1 MIDPSPLAPKESHGD
16 WLKRQ
21 RLIRQFEE
29 AWRQERRPAL
39 DDFLPTGSA
48 DRGPVLVELVHT
60 DLEYRLKAGE
70 AARVEDYL
78 SRYPELAADPETVLE
93 LVLAEVELRRRAEP
107 ELAPEEYHRRFP
119 QLQQEL
125 ELRWRPEGLVET
137 PHPITFTCPDCRNV
151 IEGSAEPL
159 QKPLSCPW
167 CGTVVR
173 VRSADPELGAPPEHA
188 RLGKYQLQEV
198 VGRGTF
204 GIVYRAHDTEL
215 DRTVAVKV
223 PRLGV
228 LVTTEDED
236 RFLREAR
243 SAAQLQHPN
252 IVTVYD
258 AGKIGATC
266 YLAGEFVRG
275 TTLAARLQ
283 AGRMSFP
290 QAAGLIARVAE
301 AVQYAHDKG
310 VVHRDL
316 KPSNILLDGTGE
328 PHVFD
333 FGLAK
338 REAGDISLTLDGQ
351 VLGTPAYMAPEQA
364 RGEAARIDARS
375 DVYSLGVILYEL
387 LTGEM
392 PFRGNVRMVLKQV
405 LEEEPRPPRRLNDR
419 IPRDLETI
427 CLKAM
432 AKEPRLR
439 YPTAGDLAGDLRR
452 WMNGEP
458 IRARPAGR
466 LERLARWCRRNPR
479 VAILSSLVFGL
490 LALLATG
497 STVAAVWI
505 SGARNQAERDRQA
518 ALTAARQAEESAAA
532 ARHAQEKADTNARV
546 AAEHFSLAL
555 DSLKLLVGEVQKL
568 RTKPG
573 TLKVGQEV
581 AETALKGLERIARGA
596 ENRPVADRAMVTAHH
611 QLADT
616 FSLLGRRTDA
626 RKQYQ
631 RGRELAQNLLATDAG
646 DAALKGELAG
656 LNDRLGMMAFMEGD
670 MNGADDLYEQ
680 ALALRRQ
687 LVAAQPGDEKL
698 ERALSVSLNNVA
710 GVRQYRRDPLGARAY
725 YDEGLRLREAHAN
738 STKDRNLLLDDLR
751 FSYGRLGDICLMV
764 GDFDRAGAY
773 YQKAFETMQTWAA
786 ADPDN
791 PICRHNQAGVREKVG
806 VWCLAVGK
814 LADAEDWFR
823 QAVAIKEGIVAAD
836 PENMKELADLS
847 YSHQLLGD
855 ALSARGD
862 FDAARVEYERAKT
875 MGEKLI
881 ARDPSVANGIY
892 VADPLRR
899 LAAVEERQEHY
910 ERAAAWTA
918 EGVELYRRGAKALPA
933 YSALIG
939 GFRQEAE
946 FRLAVYA
953 TAAFLWEGHLDM
965 ALNYPRPIVR
975 QPYMVATELLRLHAF
990 RLADRG
996 RHREAAAAAERYR
1009 ILAPANVYTLEVIAR
1024 IYSRCAL
1031 ALDRLPASAETT
1043 ELRQRYA
1050 DAGVQALL
1058 GVLDLPKNEAMPD
1071 FLPPELQALRDHPG
1085 FQKFLREWN
1094 LPRSESGSAA
1104 KRP

>member
-1 MIDPSPLAPKESHGD
+1 MTDPSPRAPRESHGD

-29 AWRQERRPAL
+29 AWCQERRPAL
-39 DDFLPTGSA
+39 EDFLPAEPG

-60 DLEYRLKAGE
+60 DLEYRLKAGV

-78 SRYPELAADPETVLE
+78 GRFPELAADARAVLE
-93 LVLAEVELRRRAEP
+93 LVLAEVELRRRVEAD
-107 ELAPEEYHRRFP
+107 LAPDEYHRRFP
-119 QLQQEL
+119 QLQKEL
-125 ELRWRPEGLVET
+125 EAHWRTDGLVET

-173 VRSADPELGAPPEHA
+173 VRSADPELGAPPEQA
-188 RLGKYQLQEV
+188 RLGKYQLQEI

-228 LVTTEDED
+228 LVTAEDEE

-283 AGRMSFP
+283 AGRLSFP
-290 QAAGLIARVAE
+290 QGAGLMARVAE
-301 AVQYAHDKG
+301 AVQYAHGQG
-310 VVHRDL
+310 VIHRDL

-375 DVYSLGVILYEL
+375 DVYSLGVVLYEL

-405 LEEEPRPPRRLNDR
+405 LEEEPQPPRRLNDR

-439 YPTAGDLAGDLRR
+439 YPTAGDLAADLRR
-452 WMNGEP
+452 WLNGES
-458 IRARPAGR
+458 IHARPAGR

-505 SGARNQAERDRQA
+505 AGARNQAERDRQA
-518 ALTAARQAEESAAA
+518 ALTAARQAEDSATA
-532 ARHAQEKADTNARV
+532 ARNAQEKAATNARI
-546 AAEHFSLAL
+546 AAEHFNVAL
-555 DSLKLLVGEVQKL
+555 DSLKLLVGEVQQL
-568 RTKPG
+568 LTKPG
-573 TLKVGQEV
+573 TLKVGQKV

-596 ENRPVADRAMVTAHH
+596 ENRPVADRAMVTAH
-611 QLADT
+611 QRLADA

-626 RKQYQ
+626 RQQYQ
-631 RGRELAQNLLATDAG
+631 RGRELAQNLLAANAG

-656 LNDRLGMMAFMEGD
+656 LDDKLGMLAFLGGD
-670 MNGADDLYEQ
+670 LQGADDFYHH
-680 ALALRRQ
+680 ALALRRE
-687 LVAAQPGDEKL
+687 LAAAQPGDERI
-698 ERALSVSLNNVA
+698 ERALSVSYNKVA
-710 GVRQYRRDPLGARAY
+710 EIRQYRRDPLGARAY
-725 YDEGLRLREAHAN
+725 YEDGLRLREARVG
-738 STKDRNLLLDDLR
+738 STHDRNLLLDDLR
-751 FSYGRLGDICLMV
+751 FGYGRLGDICLMV
-764 GDFDRAGAY
+764 GDFDQAATY
-773 YQKAFETMQTWAA
+773 YHKAFDTMQTWAA

-791 PICRHNQAGVREKVG
+791 PICRHNQAGVREKLG
-806 VWCLAVGK
+806 VWSLAVAKFG
-814 LADAEDWFR
+814 DAERWFR
-823 QAVAIKEGIVAAD
+823 EAVAIKEGIVAAD

-855 ALSARGD
+855 ALNARGD
-862 FDAARVEYERAKT
+862 LDGAAAEYQRAKG
-875 MGEKLI
+875 MGEKLL
-881 ARDPSVANGIY
+881 ARDPSVVNGMY
-892 VADPLRR
+892 VTDPLRR
-899 LAAVEERQEHY
+899 LAAVEERRERY

-918 EGVELYRRGAKALPA
+918 ENVELCRYAAKAMPNLSPVVQDFRRQQE
-933 YSALIG
+933 SAL
-939 GFRQEAE
+939 A
-946 FRLAVYA
+946 LYTA
-953 TAAFLWEGHLDM
+953 AAFLWEGHLDM
-965 ALNYPRPIVR
+965 FLNYPGPVLRRPHV
-975 QPYMVATELLRLHAF
+975 VAVGLLRLYAF
-990 RLADRG
+990 HLANAG

-1009 ILAPANVYTLEVIAR
+1009 MLAPANVYTLEVIAR
-1024 IYSRCAL
+1024 VYARCVL
-1031 ALDRLPASAETT
+1031 ALDRLPPSAETT
-1043 ELRQRYA
+1043 EQRQRYV

-1058 GVLDLPKNEAMPD
+1058 GVLELPRYEAMPD
-1071 FLPPELQALRDHPG
+1071 FLPPELAALREHPG
-1085 FQKFLREWN
+1085 SQKFLREWN
-1094 LPRSESGSAA
+1094 LPRPESAGAA